1 MQYVTRRY
9 SSRLSTY
16 KTKRWTHPTQQ
27 APEET
32 ATLPSTTPS
41 EHGSHTLRLRKHG
54 NKALPLPSLFDPI
67 KVAAREKHKAKKPP
81 ADFDSSNLTPFQ
93 QELQANPYAHALAS
107 PTRQCVLTRA
117 RLPEHFLIPFI
128 SNLPPIAKA
137 ESQTPSSPPQQQPQ
151 PTQPLLQ
158 PRIGFRS
165 PKPSSYILA
174 RAAAFQH
181 IAPTGTGKRKK
192 DKWAVLVNQRMSR
205 AWAQRKG
212 VDQRKLDEG
221 KEWIYDADMEVVIR
235 EKLVTDALKKLAWCA
250 AAKHGED
257 GSGSLVGVMEEVI
270 YEEEVGAVLYL
281 GEDGVNKDVLGGVPT
296 YDLKGLVDEESLVAL
311 REACGLEE
319 GKEDIIVLWKSPK
332 TVPTLLALELLFG
345 FTGAGSAVAGTEER
359 ETAPRK
365 GGTVDEE
372 SPTP

>member
-1 MQYVTRRY
+1 MQHVTRRY

-16 KTKRWTHPTQQ
+16 KTRRLALPTTDK
-27 APEET
+27 PEET

-41 EHGSHTLRLRKHG
+41 EDGSYTLRLRKHG

-67 KVAAREKHKAKKPP
+67 KVAAREKHKAVKPP

-93 QELQANPYAHALAS
+93 QELQSNPYAHALAT

-128 SNLPPIAKA
+128 SNQPPIPKP
-137 ESQTPSSPPQQQPQ
+137 ESQTPLPPQQQPQ
-151 PTQPLLQ
+151 PTRPTLQ

-174 RAAAFQH
+174 RAAAFKH

-221 KEWIYDADMEVVIR
+221 KDWIYDADMEAVVM
-235 EKLVTDALKKLAWCA
+235 EKLVTDVLKKLAWCA
-250 AAKHGED
+250 AATHGED
-257 GSGSLVGVMEEVI
+257 GSGSLVGLMEEVI
-270 YEEEVGAVLYL
+270 YEEEVGAVLLL
-281 GEDGVNKDVLGGVPT
+281 GEDGVNKDVLGAVPT
-296 YDLKGLVDEESLVAL
+296 YDLKEAVDEESLVAL
-311 REACGLEE
+311 RVACELEE
-319 GKEDIIVLWKSPK
+319 DKEDILVLWKSPK

-345 FTGAGSAVAGTEER
+345 FTGARSAVVRTEEK

-365 GGTVDEE
+365 GGMVGEE
-372 SPTP
+372 NSTP